1 MTARDGSLTARDSV
15 RVVAMDREHNSNGR
29 RWTARCRM
37 DGDGWRGATA
47 MDGTTATRRQGT
59 GRWCLD
65 DDGRRGT
72 ALA

>member
-1 MTARDGSLTARDSV
+1 
-15 RVVAMDREHNSNGR
+15 
-29 RWTARCRM
+29 
-37 DGDGWRGATA
+37 